1 MRDGGGGEGTEHQN
15 RGGLKDFK
23 AGETDLD
30 LLITWNMSLSHIIK
44 PMKTFSVT
52 VNYDGGGN
60 PVEKLKSAVCVS
72 WKITYCVSLINDQPD
87 QPSS

>member
-1 MRDGGGGEGTEHQN
+1 MSFQCAAAPSVHRGSAVMRDRGEGTEHQN

-44 PMKTFSVT
+44 PMKTFSRT

-60 PVEKLKSAVCVS
+60 PV
-72 WKITYCVSLINDQPD
+72 
-87 QPSS
+87 